1 MPLLLID
8 DGCTEDG
15 IVPATPRTPEVRFR
29 YRPALPEAVYG
40 FLGAPRGSGKQ
51 SLAAVVAILSA
62 HLVSWDVADA
72 SGATV
77 PVTPEALAKVPH
89 RVLGKLADAVMGYD
103 ADKQEADAGN

>member
-15 IVPATPRTPEVRFR
+15 VVPATPRTPEVRFR

-51 SLAAVVAILSA
+51 SLAAVVGLLSA
-62 HLVSWDVADA
+62 HLVSWDVVDA
-72 SGATV
+72 RDETV
-77 PVTPEALAKVPH
+77 AITPEALGKVPH
-89 RVLGKLADAVMGYD
+89 RVLGKMADAVMGYD
-103 ADKQEADAGN
+103 ADRQEADAGN